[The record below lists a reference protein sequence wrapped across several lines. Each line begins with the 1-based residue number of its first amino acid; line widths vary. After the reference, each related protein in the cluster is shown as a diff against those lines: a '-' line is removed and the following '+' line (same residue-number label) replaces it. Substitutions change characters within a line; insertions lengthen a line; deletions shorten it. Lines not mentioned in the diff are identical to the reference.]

1 MVLFLFLLMSTFVM
15 YLRPNLLHR
24 LPAQRP
30 GKRKRAL
37 AREALLPGYSAAL
50 LGGNFAKRQV
60 VGGGAAAVI
69 NNIAIVIVMVV
80 ITVILIW
87 GMIRIN
93 GLVFLGGPYTSEELV
108 HVHGP
113 KILTT
118 FTQCVLKL
126 VEGKRVN

>member
-1 MVLFLFLLMSTFVM
+1 MVLLLFLLMSTFVM

-24 LPAQRP
+24 LPAQRR

-37 AREALLPGYSAAL
+37 AREALLPGYSAAF

-60 VGGGAAAVI
+60 IGGGAAAVI
-69 NNIAIVIVMVV
+69 VNIVIVIVV
-80 ITVILIW
+80 IIVVIVIW
-87 GMIRIN
+87 GMIRIH
-93 GLVFLGGPYTSEELV
+93 GLVFLGGPYTGEELV